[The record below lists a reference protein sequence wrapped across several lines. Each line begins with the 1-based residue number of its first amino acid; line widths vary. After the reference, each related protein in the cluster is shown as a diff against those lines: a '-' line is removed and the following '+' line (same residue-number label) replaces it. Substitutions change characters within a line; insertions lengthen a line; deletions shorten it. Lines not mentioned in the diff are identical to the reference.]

1 MHFTKIGSKPVSLD
15 EPTHEG
21 SEKQPRVKASDLG
34 FHAPDYVL
42 DDIIP
47 ITDPKLLYSNIH
59 AQRDRRLRLLIRRY
73 TNQIQYG
80 CRNVNC
86 TTPTCLSFRKRNSTG
101 PLRKYT
107 ELSARTLACQLVDD
121 YNRHGKEP
129 FSGLCQNEPV
139 VPWYED
145 PALIKKRRNSHEKV
159 GHLRQQENGHVPK
172 PPGLAQQRT
181 KDPSKPVPTME
192 CAPRRFSQDG
202 VVQAGRR
209 LRDVDTSIADD
220 VVDVLNCTI
229 PPSNTEKEQLSEHEA
244 NGGLEQPS
252 AAPAKQKDLASFTQ
266 TLFDLVPLRLLNWL
280 PAKSNGHTTNVSRP
294 AGPSGDQKQASVE
307 DTPQDF
313 PTSTERTDTFSEEE
327 TDEQECASTRPH
339 HQQAY
344 SLRTFTWVTLPWL
357 RCVGPDDEGYQRK
370 FVPFI
375 KQSLVY
381 CLSDPERL
389 MNTVK
394 NLQASYW
401 NGLKKRPEQNGTGS
415 EDRLDVNPRKESI
428 SPWPVISTST
438 RDDVQALLFS
448 FAFIQKFEHRDLVMN
463 SILNALQHAYYLP
476 PWLQSRRPGKH
487 SRSGSASCDL
497 ALFKRRQSSD
507 GNSSYDPRFPD
518 SAELGILSEVD
529 KPLIPL
535 EDSQITDL
543 CFVALLS
550 LATAIFHPP
559 NASLFKGKD
568 QFVRF
573 ARERNSG
580 LAHSFWHVFKGRDLM
595 LIREIIDVIDITEDW
610 AVHRLLTALMNV
622 VSHRLTVG
630 KWAATLK
637 SSGTSKANKTTVV
650 ESLIDR
656 FDRDYLSGWGRFDNN
671 SSWIGFAALELGRT
685 VMLKDWDR
693 SPVVQRAGPVGGA
706 LELLAGLYR
715 ARHQLNL
722 DADWFHMPFIA
733 TTFDDMS
740 MPSEWLSFRPDS
752 RQMHLLSFS
761 FLFQPHVLVKYFR
774 AINIAIMK
782 KSHEDA
788 TIVYNDIRQYMWA
801 PAIPI
806 YGAKE
811 VLAHLRPHMAR
822 YFVLTIRRH
831 DVLNDAIDQIWRRQ
845 RRELMRPLRV
855 RLGKD
860 EGEDGLDHGGV
871 QQEFFRVVFGE
882 ALRPEYSMFTVDST
896 TRMAWFQ
903 PGSFEPL
910 YRFEAL
916 GILMSMAIYNGITLP
931 ITMPLAFYRKLLG
944 LKVKKLD
951 HIADGWPELTKGLKA
966 LLEWSDGDVGEVIAR
981 TYEFS
986 YELCGTTVTVDMQ
999 KVGRHDPWPPTKPR
1013 TSKKGKEKSKST
1025 SFELPLEPA
1034 LTPPPQPSPNMAPN
1048 LPNGSIL
1055 SRTSSIEI
1063 KGISTP
1069 LSIDSD
1075 MLENNSGEEEAALV
1089 TNANRE
1095 QYVKDYILWLT
1106 HKSIEPQY
1114 EAFARG
1120 FYTCLDRTAL
1130 SIFNPE
1136 SLKALIEGYPE
1147 IDIDELQMTATYDEY
1162 TPDSPT
1168 IVDFWHIVRSMS
1180 TMQHRQLLEF
1190 VTASDRVPVNGMQSV
1205 TFIVQ
1210 KNGEED
1216 DRLPSSSTCY
1226 GRLLLPQYSSRK
1238 VMEEKLTKAIENCV
1252 GFGTL

>member
-1 MHFTKIGSKPVSLD
+1 MHVTKHGSKPVALD

-21 SEKQPRVKASDLG
+21 SETKPRVKASDLG
-34 FHAPDYVL
+34 FNAPDYIL
-42 DDIIP
+42 DDVIP
-47 ITDPKLLYSNIH
+47 ISDPKLFYSNVY

-86 TTPTCLSFRKRNSTG
+86 TTPTCLSYRKRNSTG

-107 ELSARTLACQLVDD
+107 ELSARTLACQLVDE
-121 YNRHGKEP
+121 YSRNGKDS
-129 FSGLCQNEPV
+129 FAGLCQNEPV

-145 PALIKKRRNSHEKV
+145 PALVRKRRNSHEKV
-159 GHLRQQENGHVPK
+159 GHLRQENGHLSK
-172 PPGLAQQRT
+172 PPSVATRT
-181 KDPSKPVPTME
+181 KDSLKPIPTME
-192 CAPRRFSQDG
+192 HAPRRTSQDG

-209 LRDVDTSIADD
+209 LREIDTNAADD
-220 VVDVLNCTI
+220 VVDVLNRTI
-229 PPSNTEKEQLSEHEA
+229 TQSNMGRGHIGEDDLKD
-244 NGGLEQPS
+244 NPEQP
-252 AAPAKQKDLASFTQ
+252 APAPARQKDLASFTQ

-280 PAKSNGHTTNVSRP
+280 PAKNDARTTNVS
-294 AGPSGDQKQASVE
+294 GSVEPSGDRKQAAVDAMPEELATSFATSVE
-307 DTPQDF
+307 STNT
-313 PTSTERTDTFSEEE
+313 TSEGETEDQGCVS
-327 TDEQECASTRPH
+327 QEPPH
-339 HQQAY
+339 QRVY
-344 SLRTFTWVTLPWL
+344 SLRTLTWITLPWL
-357 RCVGPDDEGYQRK
+357 KSVGPADDNYQRR

-375 KQSLVY
+375 KQSLIY
-381 CLSDPERL
+381 CLSDPVRL
-389 MNTVK
+389 VDTVK
-394 NLQASYW
+394 DLQVTYW
-401 NGLKKRPEQNGTGS
+401 NGLRNSSEQSGAGS
-415 EDRLDVNPRKESI
+415 ENRAQVHRI
-428 SPWPVISTST
+428 TPWPIIFTST
-438 RDDVQALLFS
+438 RYDMQALLFS
-448 FAFIQKFEHRDLVMN
+448 FAYIEKFEERDLVMN
-463 SILNALQHAYYLP
+463 SILNALQNAYYLP
-476 PWLQSRRPGKH
+476 PWLQSRRSTKH
-487 SRSGSASCDL
+487 SRSGSASSES
-497 ALFKRRQSSD
+497 AVFKGRQSSD
-507 GNSSYDPRFPD
+507 GNSSRNSPSPD
-518 SAELGILSEVD
+518 SEELDILLEAE

-535 EDSQITDL
+535 KDSQITDL

-550 LATAIFHPP
+550 LATTIFHVP
-559 NASLFKGKD
+559 NASLFTGKD
-568 QFVRF
+568 QFVQF
-573 ARERNSG
+573 ARERNNG
-580 LAHSFWHVFKGRDLM
+580 RAHSYWDGFRGRDL
-595 LIREIIDVIDITEDW
+595 LLAREIIGIIDVTEDW
-610 AVHRLLTALMNV
+610 AVHRLLTAFMNV
-622 VSHRLTVG
+622 LSHRLTVG

-637 SSGTSKANKTTVV
+637 SPGMPKSSKTTIV

-656 FDRDYLSGWGRFDNN
+656 FDRDYLNGWDRYDKNC
-671 SSWIGFAALELGRT
+671 SWIGTAALELGRT
-685 VMLKDWDR
+685 VMLRDWDR
-693 SPVVQRAGPVGGA
+693 SPVILRAGPVGGA
-706 LELLAGLYR
+706 LEFLAGLYR
-715 ARHQLNL
+715 ARQQLNL

-733 TTFDDMS
+733 DTFDDMS
-740 MPSEWLSFRPDS
+740 MPAEWLSFRPDS

-774 AINIAIMK
+774 AMNIAVMK

-822 YFVLTIRRH
+822 YFVLTIRRN
-831 DVLNDAIDQIWRRQ
+831 DILNDAIDQIWRRQ

-871 QQEFFRVVFGE
+871 QQEFFRAVFGE

-916 GILMSMAIYNGITLP
+916 GILMSIAIYNGLTLP

-951 HIADGWPELTKGLKA
+951 HIVDGWPELARGLKA
-966 LLEWSDGDVGEVIAR
+966 LLDWSDGDVGDVIAR

-999 KVGRHDPWPPTKPR
+999 KIGRHDRWPPTKSQM
-1013 TSKKGKEKSKST
+1013 SKKGKEKSKST

-1034 LTPPPQPSPNMAPN
+1034 LTPPPQPSPSLGAN

-1055 SRTSSIEI
+1055 SRTSSIEV

-1075 MLENNSGEEEAALV
+1075 MLENSGQEAALV

-1136 SLKALIEGYPE
+1136 SLKSLIEGYPD
-1147 IDIDELQMTATYDEY
+1147 IDIDELQMTTTYDEY
-1162 TPDSPT
+1162 TPDHPT
-1168 IVDFWHIVRSMS
+1168 ILDFWHIVRSMS
-1180 TMQHRQLLEF
+1180 THQHRQLLEF

-1216 DRLPSSSTCY
+1216 ARLPSSSTCY
-1226 GRLLLPQYSSRK
+1226 GRLLLPQYSSRA

>member
-1 MHFTKIGSKPVSLD
+1 MHFTKHGSKAATLD
-15 EPTHEG
+15 DSSHEG
-21 SEKQPRVKASDLG
+21 TDKQPRVKASDLG
-34 FHAPDYVL
+34 FHVPDHVL
-42 DDIIP
+42 DDIIQ
-47 ITDPKLLYSNIH
+47 ISDPKLLYSNVH

-86 TTPTCLSFRKRNSTG
+86 TTPTCLSYRKRNSTG

-107 ELSARTLACQLVDD
+107 ELSARTLACQLVDE
-121 YNRHGKEP
+121 YNRSGKDP
-129 FSGLCQNEPV
+129 FCGLCQNEPV

-145 PALIKKRRNSHEKV
+145 PALGKKRRNSYEKV
-159 GHLRQQENGHVPK
+159 GHLRQENGHLPK
-172 PPGLAQQRT
+172 PSGLAQRT
-181 KDPSKPVPTME
+181 KDSPKAMPLTDN
-192 CAPRRFSQDG
+192 APRRISQDG
-202 VVQAGRR
+202 VVRAGRR
-209 LRDVDTSIADD
+209 LREMDTSMEDELA
-220 VVDVLNCTI
+220 DVLNRTV
-229 PPSNTEKEQLSEHEA
+229 PRGSMEKVPHGEHLA
-244 NGGLEQPS
+244 NHDLEQAS

-280 PAKSNGHTTNVSRP
+280 PAIYDCPTTGVSRP
-294 AGPSGDQKQASVE
+294 AGLPVNQKQASIK
-307 DTPQDF
+307 TP
-313 PTSTERTDTFSEEE
+313 TEGSLPPAENTEPLSGRE
-327 TDEQECASTRPH
+327 TPEQHCASKKPPH
-339 HQQAY
+339 QPAY
-344 SLRTFTWVTLPWL
+344 SLRTLTWVTLPWL
-357 RCVGPDDEGYQRK
+357 RSVPRDEEGYQWK
-370 FVPFI
+370 FVPFM
-375 KQSLVY
+375 KQSLAY

-389 MNTVK
+389 VNTVK
-394 NLQASYW
+394 DLQDSYW
-401 NGLKKRPEQNGTGS
+401 TGS
-415 EDRLDVNPRKESI
+415 RKQSKQNDMNAGNGPITSPESDSI
-428 SPWPVISTST
+428 SPWPIISTNT
-438 RDDVQALLFS
+438 RDDMQALLFS
-448 FAFIQKFEHRDLVMN
+448 FAYIQKFEQRDLVLT
-463 SILNALQHAYYLP
+463 SILNALQNAYYLP
-476 PWLQSRRPGKH
+476 PWLQSRRSGKH
-487 SRSGSASCDL
+487 SRSGSGSSDL
-497 ALFKRRQSSD
+497 ALIKRRQSSD
-507 GNSSYDPRFPD
+507 VNSSRNSRSPD
-518 SAELGILSEVD
+518 SSGLDILEEID
-529 KPLIPL
+529 TPLIPL
-535 EDSQITDL
+535 KDAQITEL
-543 CFVALLS
+543 CLMALLS
-550 LATAIFHPP
+550 LATTIFHPP
-559 NASLFKGKD
+559 DAMLFSGK
-568 QFVRF
+568 QHFVRL
-573 ARERNSG
+573 ARERNCG
-580 LAHSFWHVFKGRDLM
+580 LAHSFWVVFKGRDLTG
-595 LIREIIDVIDITEDW
+595 IREIIDVIDICEDW
-610 AVHRLLTALMNV
+610 TVHRLLTALMNI
-622 VSHRLTVG
+622 VSHRLTVT

-637 SSGTSKANKTTVV
+637 SSGMSKSNRTTIV

-656 FDRDYLSGWGRFDNN
+656 FDRDYLPGWDRFDKN
-671 SSWIGFAALELGRT
+671 SSWIGTAAIELGRT
-685 VMLKDWDR
+685 VLLKDWDR
-693 SPVVQRAGPVGGA
+693 SPIIQRAGPVGGA

-722 DADWFHMPFIA
+722 DAEWFHMPFIA
-733 TTFDDMS
+733 DIFDDMS

-761 FLFQPHVLVKYFR
+761 FLFPPEVLVQYFR

-811 VLAHLRPHMAR
+811 VLARLRPHMAR
-822 YFVLTIRRH
+822 YFVLTIRRQ

-845 RRELMRPLRV
+845 RRELMCPLRV

-882 ALRPEYSMFTVDST
+882 ALRPEYSMFTVDDT
-896 TRMAWFQ
+896 TRMTWFQ

-944 LKVKKLD
+944 LKVKKLE
-951 HIADGWPELTKGLKA
+951 HIADGWPELTKGLKS
-966 LLEWSDGDVGEVIAR
+966 LLDWSEGDVGEVIAR

-986 YELCGTTVTVDMQ
+986 YELCGSTVTVDMQ

-1025 SFELPLEPA
+1025 SFELPLEPT
-1034 LTPPPQPSPNMAPN
+1034 LTPPPQPSPNLSPN
-1048 LPNGSIL
+1048 IPNGSIL

-1075 MLENNSGEEEAALV
+1075 MLENSGPEAALV

-1136 SLKALIEGYPE
+1136 SLKALIEGYPD
-1147 IDIDELQMTATYDEY
+1147 IDIDELQMTTTYDEY
-1162 TPDSPT
+1162 TSESPT
-1168 IVDFWHIVRSMS
+1168 IVDFWHVVRSMS
-1180 TMQHRQLLEF
+1180 THQHRQLLEF
-1190 VTASDRVPVNGMQSV
+1190 VTASDRVPVNGMRSL

-1216 DRLPSSSTCY
+1216 NRLPSSSTCY
-1226 GRLLLPQYSSRK
+1226 GRLLLPQYSSRA

>member
-1 MHFTKIGSKPVSLD
+1 MHFTKPGSKPVSLD
-15 EPTHEG
+15 ESTHEG
-21 SEKQPRVKASDLG
+21 PEKQPRVKTSELG

-42 DDIIP
+42 DDIISVS
-47 ITDPKLLYSNIH
+47 DPKLLYSNTH

-80 CRNVNC
+80 CRNINC
-86 TTPTCLSFRKRNSTG
+86 ATPTCLSYRRRNSTA

-107 ELSARTLACQLVDD
+107 ELSARTLACQLVDE
-121 YNRHGKEP
+121 YNRNGKEP
-129 FSGLCQNEPV
+129 FTGLCHNEPV
-139 VPWYED
+139 VPWYEE

-159 GHLRQQENGHVPK
+159 GHLRQENGHISK
-172 PPGLAQQRT
+172 PSGLVQRT
-181 KDPSKPVPTME
+181 KDSSKPMPTTE
-192 CAPRRFSQDG
+192 HAPRRISQEG
-202 VVQAGRR
+202 VVQAARR
-209 LRDVDTSIADD
+209 LRELESADEAA
-220 VVDVLNCTI
+220 DVLNRTI
-229 PPSNTEKEQLSEHEA
+229 PRSNVEKEQVGEQEA
-244 NGGLEQPS
+244 NGILEQP
-252 AAPAKQKDLASFTQ
+252 ATAPASQKDLASFTQ

-280 PAKSNGHTTNVSRP
+280 PAKSDGDTTKVSRL
-294 AGPSGDQKQASVE
+294 ARPSSDQEQGSVE
-307 DTPQDF
+307 GTPEDHL
-313 PTSTERTDTFSEEE
+313 TSVENTKTLSEAE
-327 TDEQECASTRPH
+327 TDEQECASTRPL

-344 SLRTFTWVTLPWL
+344 TLRTFTWFTLPWL
-357 RCVGPDDEGYQRK
+357 SCVGPDEKGYQQK

-375 KQSLVY
+375 KQSLAF
-381 CLSDPERL
+381 CLSDPVRL
-389 MNTVK
+389 MNTVM

-401 NGLKKRPEQNGTGS
+401 HGVKSLLEQNEAGS
-415 EDRLDVNPRKESI
+415 EDRLDARSGNGSVSL
-428 SPWPVISTST
+428 WPVIYTST

-448 FAFIQKFEHRDLVMN
+448 FAYMQKFEQRDLVMN
-463 SILNALQHAYYLP
+463 SILKALQHAYYLP
-476 PWLQSRRPGKH
+476 PWFLSRRPGRNI
-487 SRSGSASCDL
+487 RSSSGNCELSL
-497 ALFKRRQSSD
+497 LKRRQSSD
-507 GNSSYDPRFPD
+507 RNSSINLPPDP
-518 SAELGILSEVD
+518 AELDVLSEANE
-529 KPLIPL
+529 PLIPL
-535 EDSQITDL
+535 DDSQITDL

-550 LATAIFHPP
+550 LTTTIFHPP
-559 NASLFKGKD
+559 TASVFKRKD

-580 LAHSFWHVFKGRDLM
+580 FAHSSWQISKDQDPS
-595 LIREIIDVIDITEDW
+595 LIREIIEVIDITEDW
-610 AVHRLLTALMNV
+610 AVHRLLTSLMNV
-622 VSHRLTVG
+622 VSHRLTVA

-637 SSGTSKANKTTVV
+637 SSGMSKLNKNTIV

-656 FDRDYLSGWGRFDNN
+656 FDRDYLYGWSRFDQN

-685 VMLKDWDR
+685 IMLRDWNR
-693 SPVVQRAGPVGGA
+693 SPVIQRASPVGGA

-715 ARHQLNL
+715 ARHQLNM
-722 DADWFHMPFIA
+722 DAEWFHMPFIA
-733 TTFDDMS
+733 ATFDEMS

-752 RQMHLLSFS
+752 RQIHLLSFS

-806 YGAKE
+806 YSAKE

-822 YFVLTIRRH
+822 FFVLTIRRH
-831 DVLNDAIDQIWRRQ
+831 DILNDAIDQIWQRQ

-871 QQEFFRVVFGE
+871 QQEFFRIVFGD
-882 ALRPEYSMFTVDST
+882 ALKPDYSMFTVDST
-896 TRMAWFQ
+896 TRMTWFQ

-931 ITMPLAFYRKLLG
+931 LTMPLAFYRKLLG

-951 HIADGWPELTKGLKA
+951 HIADGWPDLTKGLKA

-986 YELCGTTVTVDMQ
+986 YELCGTTVSVDMQ

-1013 TSKKGKEKSKST
+1013 TSKKGKEKAKST
-1025 SFELPLEPA
+1025 TFELPLEPA
-1034 LTPPPQPSPNMAPN
+1034 LTPPPQPSPNLSPN
-1048 LPNGSIL
+1048 IPNGSIL

-1069 LSIDSD
+1069 VSIDSD
-1075 MLENNSGEEEAALV
+1075 MLENSGQEASLV

-1136 SLKALIEGYPE
+1136 SLKALVEGYHE
-1147 IDIDELQMTATYDEY
+1147 IDIDELQKTATYDDY
-1162 TPDSPT
+1162 KPDSAT
-1168 IVDFWHIVRSMS
+1168 IEDFWHIVRSMS
-1180 TMQHRQLLEF
+1180 TQQHRQLLEF

-1205 TFIVQ
+1205 TFIIQ

-1216 DRLPSSSTCY
+1216 ERLPSSSTCY
-1226 GRLLLPQYSSRK
+1226 GRLLLPKYSSRT
-1238 VMEEKLTKAIENCV
+1238 VMKEKLTKAIENCV